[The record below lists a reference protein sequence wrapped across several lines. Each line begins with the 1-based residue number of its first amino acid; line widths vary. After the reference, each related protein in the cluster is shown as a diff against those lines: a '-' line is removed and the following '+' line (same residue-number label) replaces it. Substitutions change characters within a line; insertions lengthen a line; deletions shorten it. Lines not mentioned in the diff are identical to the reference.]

1 MKENIIFT
9 EWTRNKRHLSD
20 LKQLKRDILH
30 NFQEHNALNKK
41 IISMLSGGKDSST
54 ALALAKDLGLNVV
67 LAVHFVHKW
76 SWSLSKEQA
85 RRIANEFEV
94 PIVFCDITEDLK
106 KRTNGAKGGSICRIC
121 KNIMKDKIIKLSKE
135 KGVPIILTG
144 DTALEKISGPIIQYL
159 RKIYNE
165 EKFEKMELTPVPKRY
180 GTLFFRPLIRCG
192 HEDVIKLKNY
202 YGINIERIHEVGD
215 KFGYWREGCSLQYCD
230 YSTKITEELLDK
242 LYLYN
247 KEITDLARRD
257 GRFRASIKLPSKELL
272 VAPVE
277 NVKDI
282 THREKEEFIRKLK
295 NILNW

>member
-106 KRTNGAKGGSICRIC
+106 KRTNGAKGG
-121 KNIMKDKIIKLSKE
+121 
-135 KGVPIILTG
+135 
-144 DTALEKISGPIIQYL
+144 
-159 RKIYNE
+159 
-165 EKFEKMELTPVPKRY
+165 
-180 GTLFFRPLIRCG
+180 
-192 HEDVIKLKNY
+192 
-202 YGINIERIHEVGD
+202 
-215 KFGYWREGCSLQYCD
+215 
-230 YSTKITEELLDK
+230 
-242 LYLYN
+242 
-247 KEITDLARRD
+247 
-257 GRFRASIKLPSKELL
+257 
-272 VAPVE
+272 
-277 NVKDI
+277 
-282 THREKEEFIRKLK
+282 
-295 NILNW
+295 